1 MRRINLRKDAEA
13 MDEAREPPYVHL
25 LPQPARLPRFP
36 DTRARSAADLPSCVG
51 LSPLGSVTLRGRQSF
66 FSPYFMDSGGAVPPR
81 SSQAKAMA
89 VHLRKLAQAMEDH
102 GWTGTEQ
109 ASGALPCMRC
119 V

>member
-1 MRRINLRKDAEA
+1 
-13 MDEAREPPYVHL
+13 
-25 LPQPARLPRFP
+25 
-36 DTRARSAADLPSCVG
+36 
-51 LSPLGSVTLRGRQSF
+51 
-66 FSPYFMDSGGAVPPR
+66 MDSGGAVPPR